1 MTTPLIEMPLLVE
14 TPEGVIAP
22 EMTVV
27 DVPQPSPDAVARFQA
42 AMEAPLAENARVSR
56 AFADLL
62 PLTQRPVVI
71 ESQPAPVVSEKP
83 VAVESGTVQPP
94 PHQPLDEAVVA
105 TPVRP
110 VDEKPADD
118 VVVGRTTRDVVEQP
132 VPMGT
137 KEPLNVERVAR
148 ALPPSLARISV
159 ISEGLVVREIVPVT
173 QPQSVAAGEQV
184 VTSQTVV
191 VGEEKPVYR
200 TTVPSPMAS
209 EMPVD
214 QTTSFIPSVPV
225 QSVRTESVSAVAP
238 QPIVEVRSQPAS
250 PVVDTASPVVGA
262 ASLVVGATSS
272 VVDAVSVVPVAD
284 ESPSPVRETSVV
296 GKESVEE
303 STVRSTTPM
312 TRDVTTDKSVPAERE
327 GTEPDAERLVAAGVR
342 PDVVEAAPL
351 REVAPMQG
359 TEAVAPI
366 AALSAKG
373 PVVRTD
379 VLVEAATAVADALLV
394 SPSLMRG
401 EGEILVQLKPDVL
414 EGSQIRI
421 SVQGKTLD
429 VAFQTPTDQMMQ
441 LLTTRLPEL
450 QQHLVAAL
458 PAFTFSVKVAQGVE
472 IGRVGGRKVS
482 A

>member
-22 EMTVV
+22 EMTVA

-83 VAVESGTVQPP
+83 VAVESGAVQPP
-94 PHQPLDEAVVA
+94 LQHPQVEAVVA
-105 TPVRP
+105 TSVQP
-110 VDEKPADD
+110 VDEKPAEG
-118 VVVGRTTRDVVEQP
+118 VVGGRTTRDVVEQP

-159 ISEGLVVREIVPVT
+159 ISEGVVVREIVPEVQS
-173 QPQSVAAGEQV
+173 QPV
-184 VTSQTVV
+184 VQ
-191 VGEEKPVYR
+191 EKPEPRLPVSSPV
-200 TTVPSPMAS
+200 TVQTPADQSMSSIPLAS
-209 EMPVD
+209 VEAVRAEGTPIVG
-214 QTTSFIPSVPV
+214 V
-225 QSVRTESVSAVAP
+225 QSPPAMPAENV
-238 QPIVEVRSQPAS
+238 AS
-250 PVVDTASPVVGA
+250 PVEN
-262 ASLVVGATSS
+262 
-272 VVDAVSVVPVAD
+272 AVSVAPVTP
-284 ESPSPVRETSVV
+284 ESPSPVREMPVV
-296 GKESVEE
+296 GNERVEE
-303 STVRSTTPM
+303 PSVRSTTST
-312 TRDVTTDKSVPAERE
+312 TRDLVTDKLQPVESEE
-327 GTEPDAERLVAAGVR
+327 SESDAERLVAAGVR
-342 PDVVEAAPL
+342 PDVVETRTP
-351 REVAPMQG
+351 RDVVPMQEP
-359 TEAVAPI
+359 EAVAPI

-429 VAFQTPTDQMMQ
+429 VAFQTPTEQMMQ

-458 PAFTFSVKVAQGVE
+458 PAFTFTVKVAQGVG